1 MKNRVMI
8 SGVLILCLVFF
19 ITGCQSKQY
28 DMAAFSDLI
37 DMELVDIQQLENS
50 QNVIVRIRN
59 NAENK
64 LMDPHVYVSVPVKT
78 SETSYQINKFEVEIK
93 DIPLVIDPLEE
104 IQVSVVIDNVLDA
117 DIVYEGCVQYRI
129 TGYQETVKNEMRFE
143 KSGGWVKE

>member
-1 MKNRVMI
+1 
-8 SGVLILCLVFF
+8 
-19 ITGCQSKQY
+19 
-28 DMAAFSDLI
+28 MAAFSDLI

-64 LMDPHVYVSVPVKT
+64 LVDPHVYVSVPVKT

-93 DIPLVIDPLEE
+93 DIPSVMEHSEE

-117 DIVYEGCVQYRI
+117 DIVYEGYIQYRM
-129 TGYQETVKNEMRFE
+129 TGYQESVKNEKRFE
-143 KSGGWVKE
+143 KSGVWAKE